1 MNDMKNEEILQEA
14 KEHEAILK
22 KLVVVIDQS
31 PLVTTES
38 GQENSPNTFE
48 GNKIT
53 CHFEDGSEQDKSA
66 KQRLI
71 KKMSYQASKP
81 SPLALALKNLG
92 VNTGEKSE
100 DAESFVPNFKMKLKI
115 QHSELQ

>member
-1 MNDMKNEEILQEA
+1 MNDIKNEEILQEA

-22 KLVVVIDQS
+22 KLVIVIDQS

-38 GQENSPNTFE
+38 GQENSPNT
-48 GNKIT
+48 
-53 CHFEDGSEQDKSA
+53 FEDGSEQDKSA